1 MALENRLRLL
11 YLSSWFPYPPDNG
24 SRQRAFHLLKQ
35 LAARHEISLFAFYDG
50 DQTPPQCDALRAYCR
65 DLTTLPRRM
74 FNPRGIGA
82 LRAFVSPLPRSVT
95 HTFDADLYA
104 RIQEHAAREA
114 YDAILVG
121 ELGMAP
127 YGRGIRAHVKILDA
141 VEAGVFADAFQNAQ
155 GAARLRAGLTWW
167 KFKHYVR
174 NLAAEF
180 DALTVVSPREHAL
193 VSALGIPAR
202 KIHVVPNGVDCKAAD
217 AISAAWEPNTCIYN
231 GALTFA
237 PNYDAVRYFVREI
250 LPRVRVHEP
259 NARVRI
265 TGRAD
270 QVAQNELSADNVVL
284 FTGYVADVKPLVK
297 ASAVCIVPL
306 RMGGGTRLKILEAM
320 ALRTPVVS
328 TSKGAEGLNVKH
340 REHLLIADTP
350 VEFANAILELFRN
363 PALREQ
369 LTRAAYQ
376 LVCAEYDWTII
387 ARQLDKILV
396 EDTPQ

>member
-24 SRQRAFHLLKQ
+24 SRQRAFYLLQ
-35 LAARHEISLFAFYDG
+35 HLAARHEITLFAFYDD
-50 DQTPPQCDALRAYCR
+50 DQSPQCDALRVYSR
-65 DLTTLPRRM
+65 DITALSRRI
-74 FNPRGIGA
+74 FNPRGVGA
-82 LRAFVSPLPRSVT
+82 RRAFFSPLPRSVVD
-95 HTFDADLYA
+95 TFDADMYA
-104 RIQEHAAREA
+104 RIQQHAAREA

-127 YGRGIRAHVKILDA
+127 YARGIPARVKILDA
-141 VEAGVFADAFQNAQ
+141 VEAGVFADAFQNAR
-155 GAARLRAGLTWW
+155 GAARLRAALTWW
-167 KFKHYVR
+167 KFKRYVR

-193 VSALGIPAR
+193 VSALGIVPR

-217 AISAAWEPNTCIYN
+217 AVAAALEPYTCIYN

-237 PNYDAVRYFVREI
+237 PNYDAMQYFVREI
-250 LPRVRVHEP
+250 LPRVRAHEP

-270 QVAQNELSADNVVL
+270 QVAQNELSKDNVVL

-297 ASAVCIVPL
+297 ASAVCVVPL

-328 TSKGAEGLNVKH
+328 TSKGAEGLDVMH
-340 REHLLIADTP
+340 GEHLLIADTP
-350 VEFANAILELFRN
+350 SDFADAILELFRHR
-363 PALREQ
+363 ARRAQ
-369 LTRAAYQ
+369 LTRAAYER
-376 LVCAEYDWTII
+376 VCAKYDWTVI
-387 ARQLDKILV
+387 AQQLDKLLV
-396 EDTPQ
+396 ECVP